1 MKRITQ
7 LNKPGEITFDK
18 ESRANYFEML
28 EQAHRNLFIIDDLHQ
43 PHSLKNLMINVNKRN
58 SITN

>member
-7 LNKPGEITFDK
+7 LYKPGEVTFDK
-18 ESRANYFEML
+18 ESRVNYFEMF
-28 EQAHRNLFIIDDLHQ
+28 EQAHRNLLIIDDLHQ